1 MYDVYAAHEGGLRRA
16 EATGGV
22 PASAVWIDMLHPT
35 REEELAV
42 EAALG
47 IEVPTHE
54 EMQEIE
60 ISSRLYTE
68 GGALFMTA
76 TILSQ
81 AATETPEAKPVTFI
95 LTGDRLLTIRY
106 SEPKSFQAFI
116 SRATRTRSG
125 YFNGE
130 CAMVGLLDVIVD
142 RTADTLERLANEVD
156 MLSLDVFA
164 NRSARPTK
172 THDFHDILRR
182 IGRKGDLNSKV
193 RESLVSIGRLTTF
206 VAQRLDAR
214 KATKETKAQ
223 VKTLIRDVHSLTD
236 HASFLSNKINFL
248 LDATLGMINIEQNAI
263 IKIFSVA
270 AVVFLPPTL
279 VASIYGMNFDFM
291 PELKWLA
298 GYPFALGMMV
308 LSALLPYLYFKRR
321 GWL

>member
-1 MYDVYAAHEGGLRRA
+1 MFDVYVAHEGGLQRA
-16 EATGGV
+16 GMTAGI
-22 PASAVWIDMLHPT
+22 PAAAAWIDMLRPT
-35 REEELAV
+35 HDEEVAV
-42 EAALG
+42 GSAFG
-47 IEVPTHE
+47 IDVPTHE

-60 ISSRLYTE
+60 ISSRLYAE
-68 GGALFMTA
+68 DGALFMTA

-95 LTGDRLLTIRY
+95 LAGERLLTIRY
-106 SEPKSFQAFI
+106 SEPKSFQAFV
-116 SRATRTRSG
+116 SRATRPRSG
-125 YFNGE
+125 YATGE
-130 CAMVGLLDVIVD
+130 GALVGLLETIVD
-142 RTADTLERLANEVD
+142 RTADTLERLANDVD
-156 MLSLDVFA
+156 ALSLEIFA
-164 NRSARPTK
+164 NRDGRPTK
-172 THDFHDILRR
+172 AGDFQDILQR
-182 IGRKGDLNSKV
+182 IGRKGDLNSKA
-193 RESLVSIGRLTTF
+193 RESLVSIGRLVTF
-206 VAQRLDAR
+206 AAQRFDAR

-223 VKTLIRDVHSLTD
+223 VETLIRDVHSLTD

-291 PELKWLA
+291 PELKWIA
-298 GYPFALGMMV
+298 GYPFALGLMV

>member
-1 MYDVYAAHEGGLRRA
+1 MFDVYVAHEGGLQRA
-16 EATGGV
+16 GLTAGI
-22 PASAVWIDMLHPT
+22 PRSAVWIDMLEPT
-35 REEELAV
+35 REEEAAA

-47 IEVPTHE
+47 IEVPTRE

-60 ISSRLYTE
+60 ISSRLYSE
-68 GGALFMTA
+68 NGALFMTA

-81 AATETPEAKPVTFI
+81 TTTDTPEAKPVTFI
-95 LTGDRLLTIRY
+95 LAGERLLTIRY
-106 SEPKSFQAFI
+106 SEPKSFQAFVA
-116 SRATRTRSG
+116 RATRPRCG
-125 YFNGE
+125 YTTGE
-130 CAMVGLLDVIVD
+130 GAMVGLLETIVD
-142 RTADTLERLANEVD
+142 RIADTLERLANDVD
-156 MLSLDVFA
+156 AMSLEIFA
-164 NRSARPTK
+164 NRSGRPTK
-172 THDFHDILRR
+172 SRDFHEVLRR

-193 RESLVSIGRLTTF
+193 RESLVSIVRLATF
-206 VAQRLDAR
+206 AEQRLDVR

-223 VKTLIRDVHSLTD
+223 VETLIRDVHSLTD

-279 VASIYGMNFDFM
+279 VASIYGMNFDVM
-291 PELKWLA
+291 PELKWVA
-298 GYPFALGMMV
+298 GYPFALGLMV